1 MKVLF
6 LSHYFPPEVNAPA
19 SRTYEHCR
27 EWAALGH
34 EVTVVTCAPN
44 HPRGKVYP
52 GYRNRLWQREE
63 MDGIQVVR
71 LWTYV
76 TANEGFLKRTLNY
89 VSYMV
94 SALLAAPF
102 LPKADVVITTSP
114 QFFNGL
120 AGVLV
125 GPLKRAPWVLEIR
138 DLWPESIVT
147 VGAIRNRRI
156 IRVLEWLEMLAY
168 RRADHIVPVTDAFR
182 DYMVRKGIP
191 AEKIAVI
198 KNGVDLARYRP
209 EGADPGLRA
218 ELGLG
223 GKFVAA
229 YVGTHGMAHHLE
241 TVLEAARLLRNV
253 PDVVFLLVGDG
264 AERARLLQL
273 KESMDLEN
281 VVMLPQ
287 QPKERMPAVWAASDV
302 SLVLLKKSDLFKTV
316 IPSKIFESLAMQ
328 RPVVLGVEGEA
339 RQIVEAA
346 DAGIGIEPEN
356 AAELAAAV
364 VALARDPERRSRMGY
379 SGRAYVEAH
388 FDRRVLARRYLEV
401 LQSVAR
407 T

>member
-1 MKVLF
+1 
-6 LSHYFPPEVNAPA
+6 
-19 SRTYEHCR
+19 
-27 EWAALGH
+27 
-34 EVTVVTCAPN
+34 
-44 HPRGKVYP
+44 
-52 GYRNRLWQREE
+52 
-63 MDGIQVVR
+63 
-71 LWTYV
+71 
-76 TANEGFLKRTLNY
+76 
-89 VSYMV
+89 
-94 SALLAAPF
+94 
-102 LPKADVVITTSP
+102 
-114 QFFNGL
+114 
-120 AGVLV
+120 
-125 GPLKRAPWVLEIR
+125 
-138 DLWPESIVT
+138 
-147 VGAIRNRRI
+147 
-156 IRVLEWLEMLAY
+156 
-168 RRADHIVPVTDAFR
+168 
-182 DYMVRKGIP
+182 MVRKGIP